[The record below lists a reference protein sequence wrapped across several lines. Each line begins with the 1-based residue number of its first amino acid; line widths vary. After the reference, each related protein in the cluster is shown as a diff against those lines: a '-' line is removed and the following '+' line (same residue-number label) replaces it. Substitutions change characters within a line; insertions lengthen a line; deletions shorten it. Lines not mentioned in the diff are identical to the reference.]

1 MRKSTF
7 LKDILAPL
15 AIGVAVLAI
24 EYYFFI
30 PKRHQATQ
38 LQNLTNE
45 FKPGEESKSS
55 GNASPKEEPRK
66 SSQQDTSK
74 SPHIEIHETGFESV
88 LNNQI
93 NSSSERQNLV
103 ICIKSPTNQTGF
115 LLESHIISTMEFS
128 NFNIITNYF
137 RETFKTSNYFDQMF
151 DGDASIIKQSIM
163 SSIDGIILG
172 KLTYSFRKNRVADN
186 DLTSC
191 DVELSCVFFNSS
203 GHLIY
208 KRVLTAI
215 GAGFDNPSALERGF
229 EILTKDFSENILAS
243 YK

>member
-1 MRKSTF
+1 MKSKF
-7 LKDILAPL
+7 LRDILVAL
-15 AIGVAVLAI
+15 ASGIAVVTI
-24 EYYFFI
+24 EYYFFM
-30 PKRHQATQ
+30 PKRQQAPP
-38 LQNLTNE
+38 LQNLAN
-45 FKPGEESKSS
+45 ESKPSEEPKPS
-55 GNASPKEEPRK
+55 GNTYPKEEPRK

-74 SPHIEIHETGFESV
+74 SPHVEIHETGFESV

-93 NSSSERQNLV
+93 NTSSERQNLV
-103 ICIKSPTNQTGF
+103 ICIKSTANQTGF
-115 LLESHIISTMEFS
+115 LLETHIISIIEFS

-137 RETFKTSNYFDQMF
+137 KETFKTSNYFDQMF

-208 KRVLTAI
+208 KRVLTSI
-215 GAGFDNPSALERGF
+215 GAGFDNPSALERGL
-229 EILTKDFSENILAS
+229 EILAKEFSKSILAC